1 MNSPDGRRPTLADVI
16 TAGSGRPSRGVIYG
30 PEGGGK
36 TSLGCMF
43 PGPIGLMTRGETGL
57 ETLIDAGRVPETPHF
72 PELSSFQAA
81 LDAIRLLTDQQHNYR
96 TLVIDTING
105 VERLCHE
112 HVCQREFGGRWGR
125 DGFTSFNTGY
135 EVALAYWR
143 ELLGALDRLREVRRM
158 GIIALAHA
166 KIAPFKNPE
175 GADYDRFTPDLHPKT
190 WGLTHKWAD
199 YVLFLNFETYVDG
212 DRSQRAKGKGGTR
225 RVLHTERTAAFDAKN
240 RHGLPERIDCGDSAA
255 EAWANLAA
263 AMKAAK
269 ASTQVQGQPA
279 DVPPEQPQVSSDRK
293 DGE

>member
-1 MNSPDGRRPTLADVI
+1 MKDV
-16 TAGSGRPSRGVIYG
+16 TKAGSGLPSRGVIYG
-30 PEGGGK
+30 TEGVGK
-36 TSLGCMF
+36 TSLGCRS
-43 PGPIGLMTRGETGL
+43 PGSIFMTTRGETGL
-57 ETLIDAGRVPETPHF
+57 ETLIDAGRVPETPHL
-72 PELSSFQAA
+72 PEISSFQDV
-81 LDAIRLLTDQQHNYR
+81 LGVIRQLTDEPHDYR

-135 EVALAYWR
+135 DVALADWR
-143 ELLGALDRLREVRRM
+143 ELLVALDRLREVRRM
-158 GIIALAHA
+158 GIVALCHA
-166 KIAPFKNPE
+166 RIAPFKNPE

-199 YVLFLNFETYVDG
+199 YVLFLNFDTYVDA

-255 EAWANLAA
+255 EAWDNLSA
-263 AMKAAK
+263 AMKAGRVK
-269 ASTQVQGQPA
+269 IQVQDQPA
-279 DVPPEQPQVSSDRK
+279 DVPQEQIQVSQL
-293 DGE
+293 